1 VTEVVNSKNAIP
13 IRPSDER
20 WAHIAEEHVE
30 LAGMRADVLGTVAT
44 PSAIYQG
51 GAGELLAAHEVQAG
65 KWLVVVYR
73 ESSRDGFY
81 NHSVPHAQNAVSGE
95 EKKAVALTEIEQY
108 LKLLPNVK
116 QSPQGS
122 VWMSYDREADVLY
135 VNYKKPSPATDSEL
149 TDDDVIVRYDG
160 EVVVGFTI
168 LHAST
173 R

>member
-73 ESSRDGFY
+73 ESSRDGFIITAFLTRRTR
-81 NHSVPHAQNAVSGE
+81 SLE
-95 EKKAVALTEIEQY
+95 RRKKLW
-108 LKLLPNVK
+108 P
-116 QSPQGS
+116 
-122 VWMSYDREADVLY
+122 
-135 VNYKKPSPATDSEL
+135 
-149 TDDDVIVRYDG
+149 
-160 EVVVGFTI
+160 
-168 LHAST
+168 
-173 R
+173 